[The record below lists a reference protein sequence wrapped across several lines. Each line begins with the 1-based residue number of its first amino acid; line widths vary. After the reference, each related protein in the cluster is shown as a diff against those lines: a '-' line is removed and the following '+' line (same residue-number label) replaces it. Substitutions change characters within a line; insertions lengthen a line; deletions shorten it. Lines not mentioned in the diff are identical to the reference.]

1 MTTNHIKNETGR
13 NDNKCSI
20 RLVMYISYI
29 IVAVFITGL
38 VYHYNNRM
46 MELTYHYQATLDTV
60 LQTPPTLMIK
70 VPDSVV
76 AGNDARKAFMDDL
89 RRYMDIQYS
98 ARVEQVINASDAR
111 LSREMNYL
119 NLWVT
124 IWVGLIGLA
133 GVVFPLVL
141 GYLER
146 RKWTHEEE
154 KLKEDL
160 EEKIKSVQQQKTD
173 IEKKITDFGKELP
186 QNVRDELWKN
196 KELKESIGDIQ
207 GILPVMT
214 LLSVV
219 KDLSNYSPG
228 TFSVP
233 AKMEIIHKTLQ
244 NMCKGLRQI
253 CNHLSNYPDICSISH
268 YYFLALALELN
279 CQQIITIFTK
289 RSLLKK
295 WQVIQKYIRQLREAL
310 DQETVDTTIVRN
322 NFHDLYIHLTSLTE
336 EIKEIYDECKKSDA
350 QRGRLV

>member
-1 MTTNHIKNETGR
+1 MTTNHIKNETGG
-13 NDNKCSI
+13 NNNKCSI

-29 IVAVFITGL
+29 AIAALVTGL
-38 VYHYNNRM
+38 MYHYNNRM
-46 MELTYHYQATLDTV
+46 MELTHHYQATLDTV

-70 VPDSVV
+70 VPDSVM
-76 AGNDARKAFMDDL
+76 AGNHAQKAFIDDL
-89 RRYMDIQYS
+89 LKYMDIQYS
-98 ARVEQVINASDAR
+98 ARVEQVINASDTR

-146 RKWTHEEE
+146 RKWTQEEE

-160 EEKIKSVQQQKTD
+160 KEKTKSVQQQKEE
-173 IEKKITDFGKELP
+173 IEKRITAFDKELP
-186 QNVRDELWKN
+186 QNVQKELWN
-196 KELKESIGDIQ
+196 DKELIEIKESIGDVH

-214 LLSVV
+214 LLSIV
-219 KDLSNYSPG
+219 KDLSNHSPG

-233 AKMEIIHKTLQ
+233 AKMEMIHRTLQ
-244 NMCKGLRQI
+244 NMCGGLRQI
-253 CNHLSNYPDICSISH
+253 CNYLSDHPDKCSTSH

-289 RSLLKK
+289 RSLLNK
-295 WQVIQKYIRQLREAL
+295 WQAIQRKIRQLKETL
-310 DQETVDTTIVRN
+310 GQERVDTTSVLN
-322 NFHDLYIHLTSLTE
+322 NFHDLYIHLSSLTE
-336 EIKEIYDECKKSDA
+336 EIKEIYDECKKK
-350 QRGRLV
+350 